1 MAWVEQRGTRSPYW
15 RVVWREA
22 GARESEKFPS
32 PEQAERY
39 RQLVAANGDRRI
51 QLPLPDADPALV
63 VPTTPV
69 ATATT
74 YTFADWARFWID
86 SYSGPREP
94 TLVKYRSVIERDL
107 IPVFGALDVAA
118 ISKQHDS
125 LWVRAQQAAGASPK
139 TIRNKHGLLFQIM
152 QAAVDFEPEPLRAR
166 NPITARLPEVVATEQ
181 RFLTHDEFARL
192 EAAMHPHFQPFILLL
207 VGTGVRYAE
216 AAGLLVGRVRLL
228 DDPPAVDIRQSWQK
242 QADNSW
248 ALSPLK
254 TKSSRRSISL
264 SPVQVHDLIPLAAP
278 HLEATDFVFRTVNGK
293 PLHHGYFWT
302 GYWTPA
308 VRKAGLEGLRVH
320 DLRHTHVAWLIAA
333 NTPLPVIM
341 RRLGHSSIT
350 TTIDRYGHLLPE
362 LDASAADAMQTAL
375 ARP

>member
-1 MAWVEQRGTRSPYW
+1 MAWVEQSGTRNPHW
-15 RVVWREA
+15 RVVWREGA
-22 GARESEKFPS
+22 ARETEKFPT

-51 QLPLPDADPALV
+51 QLPLPEADTALV

-69 ATATT
+69 ATATG
-74 YTFADWARFWID
+74 YSFADWARFWID

-94 TLVKYRSVIERDL
+94 TLAKYGSVIERDL
-107 IPVFGALDVAA
+107 IPAFAALDVAA

-125 LWVRAQQAAGASPK
+125 LWARAQQVAGASPK
-139 TIRNKHGLLFQIM
+139 TIRNKHGLLYQIL
-152 QAAVDFEPEPLRAR
+152 QAAVDFEPVRCAPATRSPLGCPKSSPSSSGFSRAR
-166 NPITARLPEVVATEQ
+166 SSNGWRRRCTRTSSPSCASWSAPASATAKP
-181 RFLTHDEFARL
+181 
-192 EAAMHPHFQPFILLL
+192 
-207 VGTGVRYAE
+207 
-216 AAGLLVGRVRLL
+216 AGLLVGRVRLL
-228 DDPPAVDIRQSWQK
+228 DDPPAVDICQSWQK
-242 QADNSW
+242 QVDNTW

-264 SPVQVHDLIPLAAP
+264 SPTQVHDLISLAAP

-320 DLRHTHVAWLIAA
+320 DLRHTHVDWLIAA